1 MESTAPPRAVIA
13 PPAPAGQA
21 LVRERYLILG
31 LLLALAAA
39 AWVVLLAWPRMDM
52 PAGTDQMAGMAGMGG
67 ARAATGLTM
76 GMGAPLFLALWVVMM
91 VAMMFPTAAPM
102 VLMFARVGAGRR
114 ARGSAFV
121 PTWVFVAAYLLV
133 WTAFGVVAFA
143 GASLA
148 QGVAQSSP
156 WVVANAGRIGGVA
169 IVLAG
174 LYQLTPLKR
183 VCLAKCRSPLS
194 FLTQSWRDGYA
205 GALRMGLDHGVYC
218 LGCCWLLFVI
228 LFPLGMMNVA
238 AMAVI
243 TLLIYAEKAFP
254 IGPRVS
260 QAAAALLV
268 AYGLLVMVVPD
279 ALPLMAAVAGEQIGV

>member
-133 WTAFGVVAFA
+133 WTAFGAVAWPQRMR
-143 GASLA
+143 GKRLRWPSTRMLPSTAS
-148 QGVAQSSP
+148 V
-156 WVVANAGRIGGVA
+156 NAAASI
-169 IVLAG
+169 
-174 LYQLTPLKR
+174 
-183 VCLAKCRSPLS
+183 
-194 FLTQSWRDGYA
+194 
-205 GALRMGLDHGVYC
+205 
-218 LGCCWLLFVI
+218 
-228 LFPLGMMNVA
+228 PLGARRTRVGLSA
-238 AMAVI
+238 
-243 TLLIYAEKAFP
+243 TYPSP
-254 IGPRVS
+254 IDSRS
-260 QAAAALLV
+260 RSA
-268 AYGLLVMVVPD
+268 
-279 ALPLMAAVAGEQIGV
+279 PL